1 MHSSD
6 CSVRLPLLRLI
17 LALVLLCVVPISA
30 LAKPAPVGK
39 LKVTAT
45 SLTYT
50 APGSLSFTISNI
62 GTAALQG
69 TVGTPTNAAF
79 GVTVGGGDF
88 QLNPGAGFMVTV
100 AFSGA
105 PPKGKDTGK
114 LPIVVGKTTK
124 NVTLTGTGYASS
136 GTVILFGGVPNTRDI
151 EANDDTFSSTGLA
164 FSAAPAMSD
173 SRGFEHEAPYLD
185 PAVVSGGAAGKVF
198 VSGGQD
204 DEDFILNSTE
214 LYDPSSNSVA
224 PGPSL
229 NTARAEHTVTLFTT
243 GALKGDVL
251 IAGGLQLNLFT
262 GTRIALD
269 DVELYDPAT
278 GSITEISPMKDFRGQ
293 HTATQLNDGRIL
305 VTGGYDETFDA
316 NGFNEATAT
325 AELFDPG
332 SQTFSCVGGGSSPCS
347 NVMSSARWNHRA
359 TLLNDGTVLVTGGT
373 PTDSGTREG
382 TASADLFNPSN
393 NSFSALPNMNSARQ
407 GHSSTLIQGCGCAA
421 DGMVLI
427 AGGQNQTGAVTNTA
441 ELYDP
446 STKTFIKI
454 GNMTSHRA
462 EHQAVAFT
470 TGGLAGYVLLMGGYP
485 SPSETG
491 TKTAELFNP
500 NTRKFFAVGAMTAAR
515 YEFPAT
521 VVP

>member
-1 MHSSD
+1 MHSSGI
-6 CSVRLPLLRLI
+6 SARLLVFRLV
-17 LALVLLCVVPISA
+17 LALAVLCCVPIAA
-30 LAKPAPVGK
+30 LAKAAPVGK

-45 SLTYT
+45 SLKYT
-50 APGSLSFTISNI
+50 APGSQSFTVSNI

-79 GVTVGGGDF
+79 GVTAGGGDF

-114 LPIVVGKTTK
+114 LPIAVGKTTK

-214 LYDPSSNSVA
+214 LYDPTLNSLG

-229 NTARAEHTVTLFTT
+229 NVPRAEHTVTLFTT

-251 IAGGLQLNLFT
+251 IIGGLQLDDF
-262 GTRIALD
+262 GDRIALD

-278 GSITEISPMKDFRGQ
+278 GSINDLGEIMKDARGQ

-305 VTGGYDETFDA
+305 VTGGYDETFTGA
-316 NGFNEATAT
+316 FNNATAT

-332 SQTFSCVGGGSSPCS
+332 SKTFSCVGGGSSPCS

-446 STKTFIKI
+446 STKTFIKV

-500 NTRKFFAVGAMTAAR
+500 NTRKFLAVGAMKVAR